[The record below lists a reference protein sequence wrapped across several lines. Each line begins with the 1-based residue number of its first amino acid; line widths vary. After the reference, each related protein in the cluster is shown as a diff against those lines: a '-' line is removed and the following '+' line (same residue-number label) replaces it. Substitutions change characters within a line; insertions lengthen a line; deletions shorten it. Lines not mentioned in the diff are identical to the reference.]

1 MTCDTRLLR
10 QIFILEQTTSRP
22 KRKIVVDEDEDDD
35 LASSEPLAYKRA
47 SGRSKKARMSAVFSD
62 EEDAEEEDAPRL
74 NSFAK
79 RLTKYQKSPAKGK
92 PRGTSLYASNARRGL
107 ILILY
112 GNFDRTEDR
121 RRR

>member
-1 MTCDTRLLR
+1 MD
-10 QIFILEQTTSRP
+10 
-22 KRKIVVDEDEDDD
+22 DDDDD

-62 EEDAEEEDAPRL
+62 EEEAEEEEAPKL

-92 PRGTSLYASNARRGL
+92 SRGTSLYALKDQGCL
-107 ILILY
+107 ILSIRLP
-112 GNFDRTEDR
+112 
-121 RRR
+121 